1 MPHGLKLLRFSKGV
15 SMTIELSVSGMRCGK
30 CVDKIEKFIGE
41 IEGVSLIDVNL
52 EKAQVRVEFNAPA
65 TQEMIIEAILD
76 AGFEVNANNS

>member
-1 MPHGLKLLRFSKGV
+1 
-15 SMTIELSVSGMRCGK
+15 MTIELSVSGMRCGK
-30 CVDKIEKFIGE
+30 CVDKIEKIIGE

-52 EKAQVRVEFNAPA
+52 EKAQVRVEFNTPA

>member
-1 MPHGLKLLRFSKGV
+1 
-15 SMTIELSVSGMRCGK
+15 MRCGK

-52 EKAQVRVEFNAPA
+52 EKAQVRVEFNTPA